1 MSTRTYNI
9 QISLDHPFIHTD
21 RELFFGDISDLIE
34 GVIRDSCKNLN
45 PSNLAH
51 NLQAKVHQV
60 EDITHEVSGDNL
72 IPFKRL

>member
-9 QISLDHPFIHTD
+9 QISLDHPSDHEPSF
-21 RELFFGDISDLIE
+21 EDISDLIE